1 MLKLSKESTFS
12 DLVNNF
18 DLFHQYF
25 FDKRE
30 KLKSLPSW
38 NDDRNYSNIQHIND
52 LFESLDLSDIDPTLS
67 YEVLFPTS
75 YIFSSTEYDRTIDCF
90 KPNGIKVCF
99 DHLNKQVNG
108 KTVGFNSEAA
118 GNPAAYIRY
127 DKQTKTFIVVK
138 HRGNHRVNMALLVT
152 KGDDTE
158 IKMTVKFH
166 PIDRSY
172 EEMKQI
178 ESMGHYIDAQE
189 QKGQTEADKF
199 KSGVCALDPD
209 QMKAY
214 RFLKDNQ
221 INYKGIMQ
229 QMKVEGCDDW
239 ISLTSLTGL
248 TSGEGNGIFKQYGE
262 VNVINA
268 FKTIKKVS
276 KITGEQFISSTAL
289 HCFSQMYYCL
299 TEFGKKDEIGRPLF
313 SKEEL
318 DRFFCDWF
326 EDKNRIPSWR
336 KNKVSNPVFGLC
348 ELTQSGSVKN
358 YAYIYVKTFWPDI
371 VTYWKE
377 AIRNSRNGFN
387 LDCASCNEILLR
399 TDKLLKGEVRT
410 LLSNVA

>member
-1 MLKLSKESTFS
+1 MLKLSKETTFP

-25 FDKRE
+25 SDKRE

-38 NDDRNYSNIQHIND
+38 NDDRNYSNIQHIDD
-52 LFESLDLSDIDPTLS
+52 LFASLDKSNIDSTLE
-67 YEVLFPTS
+67 YEVRVPIS
-75 YIFSSTEYDRTIDCF
+75 YIFSSPTYDRTRECF
-90 KPNGIKVCF
+90 KPNGIKICI
-99 DHLNKQVNG
+99 DHLNKEMNG
-108 KTVGFNSEAA
+108 THLGFNSEAA
-118 GNPAAYIRY
+118 GNCAAYIRY
-127 DKQTKTFIVVK
+127 DKKTKTFIIVK

-172 EEMKQI
+172 EEMIQI

-189 QKGQTEADKF
+189 NKGQTEADKF
-199 KSGVCALDPD
+199 KSGVCANDPN
-209 QMKAY
+209 QMKAF
-214 RFLKDNQ
+214 RFLMDNQ

-229 QMKVEGCDDW
+229 QMNVDGCDDW

-248 TSGEGNGIFKQYGE
+248 TSGEGNGIFKHYGE
-262 VNVINA
+262 VNVVHA
-268 FKTIKKVS
+268 LETIKNVA
-276 KITGEQFISSTAL
+276 KITGETEVSSTAL
-289 HCFSQMYYCL
+289 HCISQMYYCL
-299 TEFGKKDEIGRPLF
+299 TEFGKKDESNRPLF

-318 DRFFCDWF
+318 NQFFCDWF
-326 EDKNRIPSWR
+326 DDKNRVQSWR
-336 KNKVSNPVFGLC
+336 KGKVSYPIFGLC

-387 LDCASCNEILLR
+387 LDCVSCNQILLR